1 MERSKKTS
9 ELEEVLSK
17 TRKVDSEL
25 DNEIKKLNNYHEI
38 KDNID
43 SLTQKLNNC
52 YELFRTSMKGPLVEE
67 ELEDMENANVTF
79 HKNARNYIEST
90 ILDTNKKIDE
100 YTAEKEKLQSKAKE
114 LSEKENN
121 SKE

>member
-25 DNEIKKLNNYHEI
+25 DNEIKKLNN
-38 KDNID
+38 
-43 SLTQKLNNC
+43 C
-52 YELFRTSMKGPLVEE
+52 YELFRTSMKGPVVDE

>member
-1 MERSKKTS
+1 MEKNKKTS

-17 TRKVDSEL
+17 TRKVDAEL
-25 DNEIKKLNNYHEI
+25 DNEIKKLNNYNEI
-38 KDNID
+38 RDNID

-52 YELFRTSMKGPLVEE
+52 YELFRVSMKGPAVDD

-100 YTAEKEKLQSKAKE
+100 YTIEKEKLQNKAKE
-114 LSEKENN
+114 LSEKEKD